1 MPVWWADP
9 VLEILFGFSPILT
22 YSLFVINSEKFEI
35 WVPLYVVKVSFW
47 SPFCSKLDPLW
58 VRFLEFSGP
67 LEIGEQCSPAPTKVL
82 WAVRLS
88 GASWIVDVTP
98 SKFKGKHKWYRF
110 KCPLSNSRV
119 ENNFCSL
126 STSTQLLSLS
136 RVSHRQGS
144 HWHHSSN
151 KFKLNI
157 SGGTGVKTRGA
168 GGKISSVEALPLHL
182 SWLRSDKSAS
192 KCQFLFLVQLLET
205 ARP

>member
-1 MPVWWADP
+1 M
-9 VLEILFGFSPILT
+9 
-22 YSLFVINSEKFEI
+22 INSEKFEI

-58 VRFLEFSGP
+58 VRFLEFLGP

-151 KFKLNI
+151 NSNSTSLATL
-157 SGGTGVKTRGA
+157 GWRPEVQA
-168 GGKISSVEALPLHL
+168 G
-182 SWLRSDKSAS
+182 KS
-192 KCQFLFLVQLLET
+192 
-205 ARP
+205 RPWRPYPYT